1 MESYPASNL
10 QSAVGFRK
18 MLGDLILQSKLLWNA
33 PSKTI
38 QIDQLHSFESLR
50 LLFPKEDSRF
60 HPLNGYSTEMNCW
73 VPLKDSCHAETEGGV
88 QR

>member
-60 HPLNGYSTEMNCW
+60 HPLNNQFSSQPALSNLNTFQQGKIT
-73 VPLKDSCHAETEGGV
+73 
-88 QR
+88 